1 MNLIQLF
8 LYFIIYLFIICLP
21 QLNNLSYAIDYNSS
35 TTQIKGSNSS
45 FGTLPFNEVK
55 VMFLDMINTL
65 QDINSELNN
74 HSSAIDYLRI
84 VIPSTHNNSTSN
96 KLINSQTNNTNLTIT
111 IRTDKSKYYNDEDIT
126 IFGKVYD
133 NNLKLTNTV
142 LSVTPIFNET
152 SFFSSFLSSSHETK
166 QSLILQKTEIPVI
179 DGIYNF
185 TLYLSKQGLYNIS
198 ISDKSGNN
206 ERFLIVEAKNKF
218 FSYTF
223 ILIYLI
229 IILIILYG
237 LFTWFAIKGK
247 SSSKNPIYRF
257 FIWLKRLKRKPKEQR
272 DIYNPKIITT
282 TPKDKPVEVTLG
294 GSNIDQGDDLT
305 TKIDKKP
312 LYGQLSEIN
321 QTTGKVTYTPNPN
334 FVGEDVFTFKIKDK
348 QGQYINYVGTVWIS
362 VQQLP
367 NQPPPSDQSPTKNRQ
382 TPSANKLSS
391 GENKDEESIDISY
404 KFKYEVL
411 RFFILSAISITP
423 LVSFML
429 MDVEIGKFSPIGL
442 VMKNIENATD
452 VQQDIISKEWV
463 INIGGSVSD
472 NYSKGITI
480 PFYVFA
486 FGWMGGYLRYLYR
499 VVIKIP
505 FLLDHPDEL
514 NTALWLYLRNPR
526 NIRYKDRRYKDLN
539 LLPLFIY
546 ASFEELAEI
555 LLAPLLAIAVWFL
568 LNIFDPTLDIFTV
581 SLISF
586 TVGLITRD
594 VVKRL
599 IDYSMKTIGGSTNET
614 SSNRSNNEPTE
625 YIK

>member
-55 VMFLDMINTL
+55 VMFHDIINTL

-96 KLINSQTNNTNLTIT
+96 KLIDSQTNNTNLTIT

-133 NNLKLTNTV
+133 DNLKLTNTV

-152 SFFSSFLSSSHETK
+152 SFFSSSHESK
-166 QSLILQKTEIPVI
+166 QPLILQKTEIPVI

-198 ISDKSGNN
+198 ISDKNGNN

-223 ILIYLI
+223 MLIYLI

-237 LFTWFAIKGK
+237 LFTWLAIRGK
-247 SSSKNPIYRF
+247 LNNKSKQGQNNSSKNSICRF
-257 FIWLKRLKRKPKEQR
+257 LIWLKRKPK
-272 DIYNPKIITT
+272 
-282 TPKDKPVEVTLG
+282 LG
-294 GSNIDQGDDLT
+294 
-305 TKIDKKP
+305 
-312 LYGQLSEIN
+312 
-321 QTTGKVTYTPNPN
+321 QT
-334 FVGEDVFTFKIKDK
+334 
-348 QGQYINYVGTVWIS
+348 
-362 VQQLP
+362 
-367 NQPPPSDQSPTKNRQ
+367 PPPDQHPANTGQTLPSKN
-382 TPSANKLSS
+382 SS
-391 GENKDEESIDISY
+391 SEENKDEESIDTS

-411 RFFILSAISITP
+411 RFFILSAISIIP
-423 LVSFML
+423 LISFMV

-442 VMKNIENATD
+442 VLQNQNSNDTQQNTEN
-452 VQQDIISKEWV
+452 VQWI

-486 FGWMGGYLRYLYR
+486 FGWLGGYLRYLYR
-499 VVIKIP
+499 VFTKISS
-505 FLLDHPDEL
+505 LHDNKTEL
-514 NTALWLYLRNPR
+514 NKMVVNANLWLYKRYNKKYVAKYPY
-526 NIRYKDRRYKDLN
+526 NI
-539 LLPLFIY
+539 LPLFLY
-546 ASFEELAEI
+546 SSFEELAEI
-555 LLAPLLAIAVWFL
+555 LLSPLLAIAVWLL
-568 LNIFDPTLDIFTV
+568 LNIFDSTLDIFTA

-586 TVGLITRD
+586 AVGLITKD
-594 VVKRL
+594 VIKR
-599 IDYSMKTIGGSTNET
+599 IIEFSKSTIGGSTNEVI
-614 SSNRSNNEPTE
+614 SRRSNDDATPE